1 MKSDSADFVKN
12 RMAMQQ
18 EHMKTIWE
26 KFDGSVRAVVPLF
39 EAEIRGTPM
48 LKRLGEAMF
57 ADSSAALLQSSRV
70 VAAP

>member
-1 MKSDSADFVKN
+1 VKSDSADFVKN

-18 EHMKTIWE
+18 EHMRTIWE

-39 EAEIRGTPM
+39 ETEIRGTPM

-57 ADSSAALLQSSRV
+57 
-70 VAAP
+70 P